1 VGNIQKLNNVEH
13 AHLKIKKTPCDA
25 ERVMFTPVYTSEMRA
40 LQSNFPLMFYKSPDD
55 GNFTP
60 VALFGFEQGENL
72 FLGKDRWT
80 SQYIPMLIQ
89 RGPLMIATEGQTD
102 IGEPA
107 RVIAIDMDHPNVS
120 QDEGEPLFLEFGGNT
135 AYLDRLATMLEGIHQ
150 GHTLTPLFVE
160 ALNEYDLITA
170 ITLKIT
176 LKNGQDHA
184 LEGFYAIDDEKL
196 QTLNEEAIADLQRR
210 GHLLPA
216 YMMVAS
222 QSQLKRLIELKNAT
236 ITAEV

>member
-1 VGNIQKLNNVEH
+1 MGNIQKLNNVEH
-13 AHLKIKKTPCDA
+13 AQLKIKQTPCEAD
-25 ERVMFTPVYTSEMRA
+25 RVMFSPVYTSEMRA
-40 LQSNFPLMFYKSPDD
+40 LQGNFPLMFYKSPSD
-55 GNFTP
+55 GKFTP
-60 VALFGFEQGENL
+60 IALFGFEQGENL
-72 FLGKDRWT
+72 FLTDERWT

-89 RGPLMIATEGQTD
+89 RGPLMIATDGQTD
-102 IGEPA
+102 TGETA
-107 RVIAIDMDHPNVS
+107 RVIAIDMEHPNVS
-120 QDEGEPLFLEFGGNT
+120 HDEGESLFLEFGGNT

-160 ALNEYDLITA
+160 ALNEHNLITA

-196 QTLNEEAIADLQRR
+196 QTLNEEAVADLHRR

-216 YMMVAS
+216 FMMVAS

-236 ITAEV
+236 VTA

>member
-1 VGNIQKLNNVEH
+1 
-13 AHLKIKKTPCDA
+13 
-25 ERVMFTPVYTSEMRA
+25 
-40 LQSNFPLMFYKSPDD
+40 
-55 GNFTP
+55 
-60 VALFGFEQGENL
+60 
-72 FLGKDRWT
+72 
-80 SQYIPMLIQ
+80 MLIQ
-89 RGPLMIATEGQTD
+89 RGPLMIATDGQTD
-102 IGEPA
+102 TGEPHA
-107 RVIAIDMDHPNVS
+107 LLRLIWSIPTYLRTRVSP
-120 QDEGEPLFLEFGGNT
+120 FLEFGGNT

-160 ALNEYDLITA
+160 ALNEHNLITA

-196 QTLNEEAIADLQRR
+196 QTLNEEAVADLQRR

-216 YMMVAS
+216 FMMVAS

-236 ITAEV
+236 VTA

>member
-1 VGNIQKLNNVEH
+1 MGNIQKLNNVEH

-150 GHTLTPLFVE
+150 GHTLTPLFVK
-160 ALNEYDLITA
+160 ALNEHDLITA

-236 ITAEV
+236 VTSEV

>member
-1 VGNIQKLNNVEH
+1 
-13 AHLKIKKTPCDA
+13 
-25 ERVMFTPVYTSEMRA
+25 MFTPVYTSEMRA

-89 RGPLMIATEGQTD
+89 RGPLMIATDGQTD
-102 IGEPA
+102 TGEPA

-160 ALNEYDLITA
+160 ALYEYDLITA

>member
-1 VGNIQKLNNVEH
+1 MGNIQKLNNVEH